1 MKNRQTFRQDVHLAM
16 LVQDLARLPIPDN
29 GHQHYW
35 QQVKSAAL
43 RKQNHK
49 PTEIHEG

>member
-16 LVQDLARLPIPDN
+16 LVQDLARLHIPDN

>member
-1 MKNRQTFRQDVHLAM
+1 MKNRQTFQQDAHLAM
-16 LVQDLARLPIPDN
+16 LAQDLAKLPIPDN

-35 QQVKSAAL
+35 PRVKSAAL